1 VYRAFAA
8 ALLLMSEGLSTGA
21 HTILGLC
28 SLLLAVSCRSE
39 GGSATAQ
46 EREQAVFDAASGD
59 EPDGRASWGPG
70 VPEIVPAE
78 ALAAELA
85 RRSSLEMLSVADDAD
100 ELRVRGLW
108 SLARIGSVEAREQM
122 LAELDGGE
130 SSALAA
136 AALLEVPRSEPGS
149 PPEPLDGPPEWA
161 ALEDALWTRYAL
173 TDPAALGQARALL
186 LSIARVGG
194 SRSIARL
201 GVDLAEVPGPDH
213 ADEHRARWSAAMQAL
228 GILCARGWS
237 LDQATLD
244 ALLEGLQ
251 QRAGDQAISSA
262 SLYAASRC
270 VRSSGELLVESREQ
284 IVESLTA
291 HVDNPSSS
299 AHASL
304 AWRTFAALGEL
315 PEVIPTE
322 ILGARPP
329 AWEVEVEAV
338 RALGTDLDGAE
349 LLRERLAASLDE
361 RALDALAGARVHVIV
376 AALQAMRSVIDVAPP
391 TADAQL
397 LAIAE
402 QLTAVRRSE
411 DPRARKAA
419 VLALCELRLL
429 QAIRTGDTTALER
442 CHVLAGAPAVELPIS
457 LLVNFEVE
465 ALLRATRDDA
475 ARNGKLRTVAIDDE
489 TVLADRVEDTA
500 PDEPGRALRIARLL
514 ELARDPDAARATPAL
529 QALAEIDDPSV
540 LPTLRVALLSEDPG
554 ILAAAATTI
563 AVRSVDASK
572 RDADAVEL
580 LEVLV
585 EQRTEAGEL
594 EARLSAIDALGAL
607 ARTAVASV
615 DPNPAA
621 PPTVDPEAPWLA
633 RTIVPLATDVHV
645 AVRRHAREALLG
657 HPQLLLAFDAA
668 ERNTDETRPSPFPEQ
683 VADALA
689 EFFAKPVAGL
699 RVTTSAGIFTIEF
712 AGVASPINQANLA
725 ALARSGFYTG
735 LGFHRVVP
743 GFVVQGGDPRGDGYG
758 GPGYVV
764 PCEWSNLRYERG
776 TVGIALAGKDTG
788 GSQFFV
794 TQTPQPH
801 LDARYT
807 VVGQIGEGLE
817 VIDRLLPGDVI
828 EAVEVVYLDPVDA
841 SKGAN
846 GAP

>member
-1 VYRAFAA
+1 
-8 ALLLMSEGLSTGA
+8 LSTSV
-21 HTILGLC
+21 HTISRLLGLC
-28 SLLLAVSCRSE
+28 SMLAVGCRSE
-39 GGSATAQ
+39 GGSTSAHEQ
-46 EREQAVFDAASGD
+46 REVFEAASDD
-59 EPDGRASWGPG
+59 EPQTRASWGPS
-70 VPEIVPAE
+70 VPEMVHAE

-85 RRSSLEMLSVADDAD
+85 RRSDPGLLSVADDAD
-100 ELRVRGLW
+100 ELRARALW
-108 SLARIGSVEAREQM
+108 SLARIGSVEARER
-122 LAELDGGE
+122 LLLDLDGAE
-130 SSALAA
+130 SLALAA

-161 ALEDALWTRYAL
+161 AMEDALWTRFAL

-186 LSIARVGG
+186 LSIARLGG
-194 SRSIARL
+194 RRSIARL
-201 GVDLAEVPGPDH
+201 GVELVEVPGTDH
-213 ADEHRARWSAAMQAL
+213 ADEHRARWAAAMHAL
-228 GILCARGWS
+228 GIACARGWS
-237 LDQATLD
+237 LDPMTLD
-244 ALLEGLQ
+244 AVLEGLQ
-251 QRAGDQAISSA
+251 QRAGDPAISSA

-284 IVESLTA
+284 IVAYLTA
-291 HVDNPSSS
+291 HVDDPASPT
-299 AHASL
+299 HASL

-315 PEVIPTE
+315 PEVIPIS
-322 ILGARPP
+322 ILGPRPP

-338 RALGTDLDGAE
+338 RALGSDADGAE
-349 LLRERLAASLDE
+349 QLRARLALVEPAS
-361 RALDALAGARVHVIV
+361 DALSGARVHVV
-376 AALQAMRSVIDVAPP
+376 LAALQAMRSVIDIAPA
-391 TADAQL
+391 TADVQL

-402 QLTAVRRSE
+402 HLTAARRSD
-411 DPRARKAA
+411 DPRVRKAA
-419 VLALCELRLL
+419 ALALCELRLL

-442 CHVLAGAPAVELPIS
+442 CHVLAGAPTVELPTS
-457 LLVNFEVE
+457 LLVSFEVE

-475 ARNGKLRTVAIDDE
+475 ARNGRLRTVAIDDE
-489 TVLADRVEDTA
+489 AVLADRVDAGA

-514 ELARDPDAARATPAL
+514 ELARDPDPARATAAL

-540 LPTLRVALLSEDPG
+540 LPTLRVALLSDDTG

-563 AVRSVDASK
+563 AIRSVDASK
-572 RDADAVEL
+572 RDADAIEL
-580 LEVLV
+580 LEALV
-585 EQRTEAGEL
+585 EQRTEAGAL

-621 PPTVDPEAPWLA
+621 PPAVDPEAPWLA
-633 RTIVPLATDVHV
+633 RTILPLAADVHV

-657 HPQLLLAFDAA
+657 RPQLLLAFDAA
-668 ERNTDETRPSPFPEQ
+668 ERNADETRPSPFPEQ
-683 VADALA
+683 LGDALA
-689 EFFAKPVAGL
+689 ELLARPIAGL
-699 RVTTSAGIFTIEF
+699 RVTTSAGTFTIEF
-712 AGVASPINQANLA
+712 TGVASPINQANLV

-735 LGFHRVVP
+735 LSFHRVVP

-807 VVGQIGEGLE
+807 VVGQVGEGLE
-817 VIDRLLPGDVI
+817 VIDRLLPGDII
-828 EAVEVVYLDPVDA
+828 EAVEVVEIDA
-841 SKGAN
+841 SSRTMPSG
-846 GAP
+846 GQ

>member
-1 VYRAFAA
+1 MLC
-8 ALLLMSEGLSTGA
+8 LLIA
-21 HTILGLC
+21 
-28 SLLLAVSCRSE
+28 CRSE
-39 GGSATAQ
+39 VGSATAQ
-46 EREQAVFDAASGD
+46 EQGAGISEVAQGGD
-59 EPDGRASWGPG
+59 EPDGRPSWGPT
-70 VPEIVPAE
+70 VPPLVSEG

-85 RRSSLEMLSVADDAD
+85 RRSNDA
-100 ELRVRGLW
+100 LRSWVDNEGDPGARGLW
-108 SLARIGSVEAREQM
+108 SLARIGNDDARAW
-122 LAELDGGE
+122 LLSDFADGEL
-130 SSALAA
+130 SAPAA

-149 PPEPLDGPPEWA
+149 PPEPLDGLPEWA
-161 ALEDALWTRYAL
+161 QLEDALWTHYAV

-194 SRSIARL
+194 GRSIARL
-201 GVDLAEVPGPDH
+201 GVELAEVPGPDH
-213 ADEHRARWSAAMQAL
+213 AEEHRARWAAAMQAL
-228 GILCARGWS
+228 GIICARGWS

-251 QRAGDQAISSA
+251 QRAGDPAISSA

-270 VRSSGELLVESREQ
+270 VRSSGELMVEPRDA
-284 IVESLTA
+284 IVEALTA
-291 HVDNPSSS
+291 HVDNPASP

-304 AWRTFAALGEL
+304 AWRSFAALGEL
-315 PEVIPTE
+315 PEVIPTA

-338 RALGTDLDGAE
+338 RALGSDADGAE
-349 LLRERLAASLDE
+349 LLRERLAQSLGE
-361 RALDALAGARVHVIV
+361 TAPEEALAGARVHVIL
-376 AALQAMRSVIDVAPP
+376 AALQAMRSVIDIAPA

-397 LAIAE
+397 LRIAE
-402 QLTAVRRSE
+402 QLTDVRRSE

-419 VLALCELRLL
+419 ALALCELRLL

-442 CHVLAGAPAVELPIS
+442 CHVLAGAPAVELPTS

-489 TVLADRVEDTA
+489 AVLADPVEEAA

-514 ELARDPDAARATPAL
+514 ELARDPDPARATAAL

-540 LPTLRVALLSEDPG
+540 LPSLRVALLSADPG
-554 ILAAAATTI
+554 VLAAAATTI

-572 RDADAVEL
+572 RDAEAIEL
-580 LEVLV
+580 LETLV
-585 EQRTEAGEL
+585 EQRTGAGEL
-594 EARLSAIDALGAL
+594 EARLSSIDALGAL
-607 ARTAVASV
+607 ARTAVANV

-621 PPTVDPEAPWLA
+621 PPTVDPDAPWLA
-633 RTIVPLATDVHV
+633 RTILPLATDVHI

-668 ERNTDETRPSPFPEQ
+668 EYEAAESRPSPFPEQ
-683 VADALA
+683 LTDALH
-689 EFFAKPVAGL
+689 EFLANPIAGL
-699 RVTTSAGIFTIEF
+699 RVTTSAGTFTIEF
-712 AGVASPINQANLA
+712 SGVASPINQANLA

-735 LGFHRVVP
+735 LSFHRVVP

-807 VVGQIGEGLE
+807 VVGQVGEGLD
-817 VIDRLLPGDVI
+817 VIDLLLPGDII
-828 EAVEVVYLDPVDA
+828 ESVEVISAAAPSEDP
-841 SKGAN
+841 
-846 GAP
+846 

>member
-1 VYRAFAA
+1 
-8 ALLLMSEGLSTGA
+8 MSEDLSTGV

-28 SLLLAVSCRSE
+28 LLLAGGCRSE

-46 EREQAVFDAASGD
+46 ERAEAVFDAA
-59 EPDGRASWGPG
+59 PDVEFDRRASWGPG

-85 RRSSLEMLSVADDAD
+85 RRSSFDLLSVADDAD
-100 ELRVRGLW
+100 ELRVRALW
-108 SLARIGSVEAREQM
+108 SLARIGSVEAREQ
-122 LAELDGGE
+122 LLFDLDGGDG
-130 SSALAA
+130 SALAA

-149 PPEPLDGPPEWA
+149 PPEPLDGSPEWA

-201 GVDLAEVPGPDH
+201 GVDLAEAPGPDH
-213 ADEHRARWSAAMQAL
+213 ADEHSARWAAAMQVL
-228 GILCARGWS
+228 GIVCARGWS

-244 ALLEGLQ
+244 ALLKGLQ
-251 QRAGDQAISSA
+251 QRAGDPAISSA

-284 IVESLTA
+284 IVEYLTA
-291 HVDNPSSS
+291 HVDNPASP

-338 RALGTDLDGAE
+338 RAMGSDLEGAE
-349 LLRERLAASLDE
+349 LLRERLADSLDE
-361 RALDALAGARVHVIV
+361 QALDTLAGARVHVIV
-376 AALQAMRSVIDVAPP
+376 AALQAMRAVIDVAPP

-402 QLTAVRRSE
+402 HLTTTRRSE

-419 VLALCELRLL
+419 ALALCELRLL

-540 LPTLRVALLSEDPG
+540 LPTLRVALLNEDPG

-607 ARTAVASV
+607 ARTAVANV

-668 ERNTDETRPSPFPEQ
+668 ERNADETRPSPFPEQ

-689 EFFAKPVAGL
+689 EFLAKPVAGL
-699 RVTTSAGIFTIEF
+699 RVTTSAGTFTIEF
-712 AGVASPINQANLA
+712 SGVASPINQANLT
-725 ALARSGFYTG
+725 ALASAGFYTG

-807 VVGQIGEGLE
+807 VVGQVGEGLD
-817 VIDRLLPGDVI
+817 VIDRLLPGDII
-828 EAVEVVYLDPVDA
+828 EAVEVVYLDDLDDVDT
-841 SKGAN
+841 SKGAD

>member
-1 VYRAFAA
+1 LHRISRHG
-8 ALLLMSEGLSTGA
+8 LLV
-21 HTILGLC
+21 LC
-28 SLLLAVSCRSE
+28 SMLAGGCRSE
-39 GGSATAQ
+39 GGSTIAQ
-46 EREQAVFDAASGD
+46 EQGRADFDTASSE

-70 VPEIVPAE
+70 VPAIVPAE

-85 RRSSLEMLSVADDAD
+85 RRFDPGTMRVADDAD
-100 ELRVRGLW
+100 PLRERALW
-108 SLARIGSVEAREQM
+108 SLARIGSVEAREQ
-122 LAELDGGE
+122 LLVELDGGE

-149 PPEPLDGPPEWA
+149 HPEPLDGAPEWA

-173 TDPAALGQARALL
+173 TDPAEIGQARALL

-201 GVDLAEVPGPDH
+201 GVDLAEVPGTDH
-213 ADEHRARWSAAMQAL
+213 ADEHRARWTAAMQAL
-228 GILCARGWS
+228 GIACARGWS

-244 ALLEGLQ
+244 ALLAGLE
-251 QRAGDQAISSA
+251 QRAGDPALSSA

-270 VRSSGELLVESREQ
+270 ARSSGELLVESREQ
-284 IVESLTA
+284 IVEHLTA
-291 HVDNPSSS
+291 HVADPLSPT
-299 AHASL
+299 HASL
-304 AWRTFAALGEL
+304 AWRTFAALGDL
-315 PEVIPTE
+315 PEVIPSE
-322 ILGARPP
+322 ILGTSPP

-338 RALGTDLDGAE
+338 RALGSDLDGAE
-349 LLRERLAASLDE
+349 LLRERLARIDGF
-361 RALDALAGARVHVIV
+361 AGARVHVIL
-376 AALQAMRSVIDVAPP
+376 AALQAMRSVIDIAPA

-402 QLTAVRRSE
+402 RLTTERRSD

-419 VLALCELRLL
+419 ALALCELRLL

-442 CHVLAGAPAVELPIS
+442 CHVLTGAPTVELPTS

-489 TVLADRVEDTA
+489 AVLADRVEDAA

-514 ELARDPDAARATPAL
+514 ELARDPDPARATAAL
-529 QALAEIDDPSV
+529 QALAELDDPSV
-540 LPTLRVALLSEDPG
+540 LPTLRVALLSDDPG

-580 LEVLV
+580 LESLIV
-585 EQRTEAGEL
+585 QRTDAGEL

-615 DPNPAA
+615 DPNPTAA
-621 PPTVDPEAPWLA
+621 PTIDPDAPWLA
-633 RTIVPLATDVHV
+633 RTILPLATDVHV

-668 ERNTDETRPSPFPEQ
+668 ERNADETRPSPFPQ
-683 VADALA
+683 QLADALA
-689 EFFAKPVAGL
+689 ELLARPIAGL
-699 RVTTSAGIFTIEF
+699 RVTTSAGTFTIEF
-712 AGVASPINQANLA
+712 DGVASPINQANLA

-735 LGFHRVVP
+735 LSFHRVVS

-807 VVGQIGEGLE
+807 VVGQVGEGLE
-817 VIDRLLPGDVI
+817 VIDRLLPGDII
-828 EAVEVVYLDPVDA
+828 EAVEVIPIDA
-841 SKGAN
+841 PSGA
-846 GAP
+846 AP

>member
-1 VYRAFAA
+1 VYRALGA
-8 ALLLMSEGLSTGA
+8 ALLLMSQDLVT
-21 HTILGLC
+21 HTT
-28 SLLLAVSCRSE
+28 SRLLALLGPCLMLAGGCRSD
-39 GGSATAQ
+39 GGSTSAQ
-46 EREQAVFDAASGD
+46 EQGVAARDAAVLD
-59 EPDGRASWGPG
+59 EPIGRASWGPG
-70 VPEIVPAE
+70 VPDIMPAE
-78 ALAAELA
+78 ALAAELD
-85 RRSSLEMLSVADDAD
+85 RRSDPGLLSVADDAH
-100 ELRVRGLW
+100 ELRTRALW
-108 SLARIGSVEAREQM
+108 SFARIGNDGARTWL
-122 LAELDGGE
+122 LADFDAGEL
-130 SSALAA
+130 SAPAA

-149 PPEPLDGPPEWA
+149 PPEPLDAPPEWA
-161 ALEDALWTRYAL
+161 ELEDGLWTHYAL

-186 LSIARVGG
+186 LGIARVGG

-213 ADEHRARWSAAMQAL
+213 ADEHRARWAAAMQAL
-228 GILCARGWS
+228 GIVCARGWS

-244 ALLEGLQ
+244 ALLKGLQ
-251 QRAGDQAISSA
+251 QRSGDPAISSA

-270 VRSSGELLVESREQ
+270 ARSSGELLVESREQ
-284 IVESLTA
+284 IVEHLTA
-291 HVDNPSSS
+291 HVHDPVSPT
-299 AHASL
+299 HASL

-315 PEVIPTE
+315 PEGIPIE

-338 RALGTDLDGAE
+338 RALGSDLDGAE
-349 LLRERLAASLDE
+349 QLRERLAESLAE
-361 RALDALAGARVHVIV
+361 QPVDALAGARVHVIL
-376 AALQAMRSVIDVAPP
+376 AALQAMRSVIDIAPA

-397 LAIAE
+397 LTIAE
-402 QLTAVRRSE
+402 QLTTVRRSE
-411 DPRARKAA
+411 DPRTRKAA
-419 VLALCELRLL
+419 ALALCELRLL

-442 CHVLAGAPAVELPIS
+442 CHVLAGAAAVELPTS
-457 LLVNFEVE
+457 LLVSFEVE

-475 ARNGKLRTVAIDDE
+475 ARNGKLRTVAIEDE
-489 TVLADRVEDTA
+489 AVLADPVDDTA

-514 ELARDPDAARATPAL
+514 ELARDPDPARATTAL
-529 QALAEIDDPSV
+529 QALAELDDPSV
-540 LPTLRVALLSEDPG
+540 LPTLRVALLSDDAG

-585 EQRTEAGEL
+585 EQRTGAGEL

-615 DPNPAA
+615 DPNPTA
-621 PPTVDPEAPWLA
+621 PPMVDPDAPWLA
-633 RTIVPLATDVHV
+633 RTILPLAADVHV

-668 ERNTDETRPSPFPEQ
+668 ERNADETRPSPFPEQ
-683 VADALA
+683 VASALA
-689 EFFAKPVAGL
+689 QFLAEPIAGL
-699 RVTTSAGIFTIEF
+699 RVTTSAGAFTIEF
-712 AGVASPINQANLA
+712 DGVASPINQANLA
-725 ALARSGFYTG
+725 ALARSGFYAG
-735 LGFHRVVP
+735 LSFHRVVP

-807 VVGQIGEGLE
+807 VVGQVGEGLE

-828 EAVEVVYLDPVDA
+828 EAVEVIP
-841 SKGAN
+841 
-846 GAP
+846 